1 MKISI
6 ASYSV
11 HGLLAEGKIDVFGYL
26 ESCRYRYGL
35 DTADLWNGLV
45 DTTEPDVLYKI
56 RQAIE
61 ERELTVVNYHVDGVH
76 LWEDDPEARE
86 RNYRNALVHLEAA
99 AILQAKTVRFDTGGK
114 TAPITGEQLDYLA
127 AKYREYCRFGA
138 EHGFKVGPETHWG
151 LSLIADNMERIARA
165 VDHPAYGILL
175 HIGHW
180 EDGDPDA
187 GDRRL
192 APWTVHTHVDARV
205 TRTNLR
211 EKIDMLLN
219 AGYTGYWGVEHHSA
233 QNEYAEIA
241 VQLAEVRR
249 TLARKQWDTHAAQE
263 TARRATKPGNPL
275 LTLEQEGLA

>member
-35 DTADLWNGLV
+35 DTADFWNGLIGTI
-45 DTTEPDVLYKI
+45 DEDVLHKV
-56 RQAIE
+56 RQAVE

-86 RNYRNALVHLEAA
+86 RNYRGALAHLRAA
-99 AILQAKTVRFDTGGK
+99 AMLNAKTVRFDTGGRLG
-114 TAPITGEQLDYLA
+114 PITEEQFDFLA
-127 AKYREYCRFGA
+127 DRYREYCRFGSD
-138 EHGFKVGPETHWG
+138 HGFRVGPENHWG
-151 LSLIADNMERIARA
+151 LSLYAETMERLARA

-180 EDGDPDA
+180 EDTESED

-192 APWTVHTHVDARV
+192 APWTVHTHVDANI
-205 TRTNLR
+205 TRNCLEER
-211 EKIDMLLN
+211 MQLLDD

-233 QNEYAEIA
+233 QNEYAEVA
-241 VQLAEVRR
+241 YQLAEVRR
-249 TLARKQWDTHAAQE
+249 VLARRQAKAHAAQNI
-263 TARRATKPGNPL
+263 ARKEQKPGNPL
-275 LTLEQEGLA
+275 LTREQEGLG